1 MEIKIIDVEKNYG
14 SVHLTKALDSVNFTV
29 KSGEFIAIMGP
40 SGSGKTS
47 LLNSIAA
54 IDTVSSGSIYFDNLD
69 ITKAPQKE
77 LAKFRKNNIGF
88 VFQNYNLLDTLTL
101 EENILLAL
109 SLTKRTKKEIL
120 ARAKELQENFGIYK
134 LKDKYPYEVSG
145 GEKQRCACAR
155 AIANNPAIILAD
167 EPTGALDS
175 HSAQILLETFT
186 KMNTEIGN
194 TSILMVTHDVFSA
207 SYAQRILFLKDGKI
221 GKELIRDN
229 KDRKSF
235 MSKIYDELSL

>member
-1 MEIKIIDVEKNYG
+1 MDITISNVGKQYG
-14 SVHLTKALDSVNFTV
+14 TAHITKALDSVSFTV

-47 LLNSIAA
+47 LLNIIAA
-54 IDTVSSGSIYFDNLD
+54 IDTATQGSVFFGDFEL
-69 ITKAPQKE
+69 TKASAAE
-77 LAKFRKNNIGF
+77 LAEFRKNNIGF

-109 SLTKRTKKEIL
+109 SLNKQSKKEML
-120 ARAKELQENFGIYK
+120 ARAKDLQENFGIYE
-134 LKDKYPYEVSG
+134 LRNKYPHEVSG

-155 AIANNPAIILAD
+155 AISNKPALVLAD

-175 HSAQILLETFT
+175 HSAHILLETFK
-186 KMNTEIGN
+186 KMNTEMH

-207 SYAQRILFLKDGKI
+207 SYAERLLFLKDGKVV
-221 GKELIRDN
+221 KELFRRD
-229 KDRKSF
+229 KDRKTF
-235 MSKIYDELSL
+235 MSEIYDAQF